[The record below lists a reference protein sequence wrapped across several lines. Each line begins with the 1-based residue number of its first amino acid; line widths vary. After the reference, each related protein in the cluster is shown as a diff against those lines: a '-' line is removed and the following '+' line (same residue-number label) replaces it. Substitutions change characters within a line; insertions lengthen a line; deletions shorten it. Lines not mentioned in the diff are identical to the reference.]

1 MQCRVRSG
9 KMRTNEQGFILVTI
23 LLVIALLFPLILA
36 FNARVQLNLV
46 QAANF
51 RNSIQALRIARSGVE
66 GAIAIL
72 KEDDPSYD
80 AKTDKWALAF
90 PSLAIGDGILSVSVT
105 DEDGKLPINNLVT
118 AVKSTQAGA
127 RCRGRPGRAVNRLGR
142 RNRRRTP
149 AQMPPAAQVRR
160 SAGSAKCRNRLKCD
174 ERRLKCRNR
183 LKCLKQYNQH
193 GTGRRRRD
201 PAGGGQGP

>member
-1 MQCRVRSG
+1 MTQ
-9 KMRTNEQGFILVTI
+9 K
-23 LLVIALLFPLILA
+23 
-36 FNARVQLNLV
+36 
-46 QAANF
+46 
-51 RNSIQALRIARSGVE
+51 RINGR
-66 GAIAIL
+66 
-72 KEDDPSYD
+72 
-80 AKTDKWALAF
+80 LAF

-127 RCRGRPGRAVNRLGR
+127 AAGARRPLQPARAAQPHDERRL
-142 RNRRRTP
+142 NRRQRLKCDE
-149 AQMPPAAQVRR
+149 RR
-160 SAGSAKCRNRLKCD
+160 LKCRNRLKCD

-193 GTGRRRRD
+193 GTGGRRRD